1 MSGQDKKEQV
11 DADILQCKA
20 DIERSRNIIF
30 SSESRPQ
37 DDSQSQKA
45 DEKAVRL
52 DVKTPAEPSSLLA
65 AVVKANKKEATRTSQ
80 AAIPSFDLAEEI
92 MAQQRK
98 ITAIKRKKPGK
109 KAEVRAEREDYE
121 RINEAADYGAAEEIS
136 ANEDLLIAEIV
147 ARDIERL
154 GSGD

>member
-1 MSGQDKKEQV
+1 MSGQDKKEQI

-20 DIERSRNIIF
+20 DVERSRNIKS
-30 SSESRPQ
+30 SSEGAPQ
-37 DDSQSQKA
+37 AGSPSQT
-45 DEKAVRL
+45 VRS
-52 DVKTPAEPSSLLA
+52 DVKISKEPSSLLA
-65 AVVKANKKEATRTSQ
+65 AVVRANKKEATRASQ
-80 AAIPSFDLAEEI
+80 ADIPSFDLAEEI

-98 ITAIKRKKPGK
+98 ITAIKRKRPGRK
-109 KAEVRAEREDYE
+109 SEVRAGREDYE
-121 RINEAADYGAAEEIS
+121 RIGEAADYGAAEEIS